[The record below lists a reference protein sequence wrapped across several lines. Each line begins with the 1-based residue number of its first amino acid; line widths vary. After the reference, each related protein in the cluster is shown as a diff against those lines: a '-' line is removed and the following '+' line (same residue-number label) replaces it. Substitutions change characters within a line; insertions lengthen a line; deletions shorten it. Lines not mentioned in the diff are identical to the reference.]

1 VKPNLRHRSSA
12 GRLHPPTNGPRR
24 ATMSM
29 PRLASFIVEHNEEI
43 LAAWEAFARVT
54 AVAPMDVAALR
65 GDAQAM
71 LNVIVADLE
80 SPQTDARRARKAR
93 GLIDRARD
101 SVQTAASEHGAARA
115 SRGFGVETLMAEFR
129 ALRASVIGLWIK
141 YEQPAGATELEE
153 MRRFDEAIDQA
164 IAESLA
170 QYTRHVEST
179 RDRFLAVLGHD
190 LRTPLSAIVTSSRF
204 LLEEEKLSE
213 TQHKLI
219 GGIEKSGQ
227 RMTQLVDDL
236 LDLALMGLGDSIPI
250 QRATGDLGALVREVA
265 AEVRASAPTAR
276 LEVKTSGSLTGEWDS
291 TRLAQALT
299 NLLSNAIQHG
309 ARRVPIRVAVSGQ
322 DQETVTIEVT
332 NKGRV
337 IPSDR
342 ISGLFDAMKG
352 EARESA
358 DRRHLGLG
366 LYIVERIVDAHGGS
380 VDVRSSDTQGTTFR
394 ITIPRHPVRAPHANP

>member
-1 VKPNLRHRSSA
+1 
-12 GRLHPPTNGPRR
+12 
-24 ATMSM
+24 M

-43 LAAWEAFARVT
+43 LAAWEAFARART
-54 AVAPMDVAALR
+54 VAPMDVGALR

-71 LNVIVADLE
+71 LSVIVDDLE
-80 SPQTDARRARKAR
+80 SPESDARRARKAR

-101 SVQTAASEHGAARA
+101 SAQTAASEHGAARA
-115 SRGFGVETLMAEFR
+115 SRGFGVETLVAEFR

-141 YEQPAGATELEE
+141 YEQPAGATDLEE

-170 QYTRHVEST
+170 QYIGDVEST

-204 LLEEEKLSE
+204 LLEEEKLSK
-213 TQHKLI
+213 TQHRLI
-219 GGIEKSGQ
+219 VGIEKSGR

-236 LDLALMGLGDSIPI
+236 LDLALMGLGDSIPVH
-250 QRATGDLGALVREVA
+250 RASVDLGALVQEIA

-276 LEVKTSGSLTGEWDS
+276 LEVETSGSLTGEWDS

-309 ARRVPIRVAVSGQ
+309 ARRVPIRVAMSGQ
-322 DQETVTIEVT
+322 EETVTIEVT

-337 IPSDR
+337 IPVDR
-342 ISGLFDAMKG
+342 IRGLFDAKKG
-352 EARESA
+352 DARTGT

-366 LYIVERIVDAHGGS
+366 LYIVGRIVDAHGGNI
-380 VDVRSSDTQGTTFR
+380 DVRSSDADGTTFQ
-394 ITIPRHPVRAPHANP
+394 ITIPRHVTTGPRA